1 MSIQPILEVEDFSK
15 TFMLHEQGKE
25 LPSSHSVFLKA
36 YPGRLTAL
44 IGPTGAGKSTVL
56 KGIYRTYL
64 PTSGRM
70 MFTTKQGQK
79 LDLATADE
87 HQILEL
93 RKEEIGFVTQFL
105 HTLPRQST
113 EDVVAMPLI
122 KKGVS
127 REIALEKAR
136 EILGQLNLPER
147 LWAVSPATFSGGE
160 KQRVNLARGLL
171 AQPRLLLL
179 DEPTASLDPKTT
191 DRVVELI
198 NNLKQTGTAMI
209 AIFHDMDLV
218 ERLADD
224 VVELEP
230 PIGTENFFNSDTNEV
245 A

>member
-15 TFMLHEQGKE
+15 TFMLHEQGKA
-25 LPSSHSVFLKA
+25 LPSSHNVFLKA

-64 PTSGRM
+64 PSSGRM
-70 MFTTKQGQK
+70 MFTAENGQQV
-79 LDLATADE
+79 DLATADE

-93 RKEEIGFVTQFL
+93 RKDEIGFVTQFL

-122 KKGVS
+122 KKG
-127 REIALEKAR
+127 IARTVAIKKAR
-136 EILGQLNLPER
+136 EILAQLNLPER

-198 NNLKQTGTAMI
+198 QALKSTGTAMI

-218 ERLADD
+218 ERLADE

-230 PIGTENFFNSDTNEV
+230 PVGTENFFNASNEV

>member
-15 TFMLHEQGKE
+15 TFMLHEQGKA
-25 LPSSHSVFLKA
+25 LPSSHNVFLKA

-64 PTSGRM
+64 PSSGRM
-70 MFTTKQGQK
+70 MFTAENCQQV
-79 LDLATADE
+79 DLASADE

-93 RKEEIGFVTQFL
+93 RKDEIGFVTQFL
-105 HTLPRQST
+105 HTLPRQTT

-122 KKGVS
+122 KKGIERTVA
-127 REIALEKAR
+127 IEKAR
-136 EILGQLNLPER
+136 DILGQLNLPER
-147 LWAVSPATFSGGE
+147 LWGVSPATFSGGE

-191 DRVVELI
+191 DRVVDLI
-198 NNLKQTGTAMI
+198 QNLKSTGTAMI

-218 ERLADD
+218 ERLADE

-230 PIGTENFFNSDTNEV
+230 PVGTENFFNDSNEV

>member
-1 MSIQPILEVEDFSK
+1 MSIKPILEVEDFSK
-15 TFMLHEQGKE
+15 TFMLHEQNKE

-64 PTSGRM
+64 ATSGRI
-70 MFTTKQGQK
+70 MFTTDKQQTI
-79 LDLATADE
+79 DLATADE

-113 EDVVAMPLI
+113 EDVVSMPLI
-122 KKGVS
+122 KKGVA
-127 REIALEKAR
+127 RDIALEKAR
-136 EILGQLNLPER
+136 DILAKLNLPER
-147 LWAVSPATFSGGE
+147 LWAISPATFSGGE

-191 DRVVELI
+191 DRVVEI
-198 NNLKQTGTAMI
+198 IQDLKQTGTAMI
-209 AIFHDMDLV
+209 AIFHDLDLV
-218 ERLADD
+218 ERLADE
-224 VVELEP
+224 VVELQP
-230 PIGTENFFNSDTNEV
+230 PVGTETFFNANSHEV